1 VVVRKGEGN
10 ARVLAAAGR
19 YGLAI
24 GAGAAAL
31 GATSALVPVLGG
43 PYFFVVFP
51 AALVAGLIGGFGPGL
66 ACVAVHAAGAIWFL
80 AEPQGSL
87 AVDDPRTAL
96 RLGLVALNATI
107 VAVLGARLR
116 IALSRERRLRA
127 EAEGEAAARTVAEQA
142 LREAHDRL
150 SALQALTAELSAARS
165 SDEIVAA
172 LFRLG
177 VPLLGAEAG
186 IVAFRSGE
194 SALAMRLG
202 GPTAEPSE
210 EPALVPLEAHLPA
223 AEVAR
228 TGHALWL
235 GAPGDV
241 EARFPALAGGM
252 ARAGLRACACVPL
265 WLEGEPAAVLGVS
278 FADARPFDLRERAL
292 VASVAQLCAQALSR
306 ARRHEA
312 EERARARAEAAEE
325 EARRVAAFQ
334 DQVLAV
340 VGHDLRTPLSA
351 ITMAVGLARQ
361 RAAAGDDRTASALDR
376 IARSAR
382 RMHEIIRDLLDLA
395 RARQGLGLA
404 VAPAPVSAR
413 EVCAQAVAE
422 LQQVFPDR
430 AIRLSAPDEARIS
443 ADGSR
448 LHQAVSNL
456 VGNALQHGDPGTAV
470 TVDVAADGDGVTI
483 RVANRGEPIAEERL
497 AAIFEPFRR
506 GDSARAGDGES
517 LGLGLFIVREIARA
531 HGGSVTV
538 SSDAATGTVFEL
550 TLPRALAAGADAQVT
565 SSRH

>member
-1 VVVRKGEGN
+1 VRKGERN
-10 ARVLAAAGR
+10 ARVLATAGR
-19 YGLAI
+19 YGLAL

-31 GATSALVPVLGG
+31 GATSALEPVLGG
-43 PYFFVVFP
+43 PFFFVLFP
-51 AALVAGLIGGFGPGL
+51 AALVAGLAGGFGPGL
-66 ACVAVHAAGAIWFL
+66 ACVAVHAVGATWFL
-80 AEPQGSL
+80 AEPYGSL

-96 RLGLVALNATI
+96 RLALVALNATI

-116 IALSRERRLRA
+116 IALQREQRLRA

-142 LREAHDRL
+142 LREAHERL
-150 SALQALTAELSAARS
+150 SALQALTAELSGARS

-177 VPLLGAEAG
+177 LPLLGARAG
-186 IVAFRSGE
+186 TVSFRSGE

-202 GPTAEPSE
+202 GPGAEGGE

-223 AEVAR
+223 AVVAR
-228 TGHALWL
+228 TGRALWL
-235 GAPGDV
+235 GTPGDV
-241 EARFPALAGGM
+241 EARFPALAGAM

-265 WLEGEPAAVLGVS
+265 WLEGEPAAVLDVS

-312 EERARARAEAAEE
+312 EEQARARAEAAEE

-361 RAAAGDDRTASALDR
+361 RAAAGDDRTASALER

-456 VGNALQHGDPGTAV
+456 VGNALQHGEPETAV

-538 SSDAATGTVFEL
+538 ASDAATGTVFEL